1 VKSIVLDTNI
11 IISALFW
18 KGNQRQILNL
28 VKAGKYETL
37 TSIEIEREL
46 IRVLGYPKFGL
57 TPAEILPIIND
68 YRNYTKKVLVTS
80 QINKVIEDPTDN
92 IFLNCAVDGNADY
105 IISGD
110 HHLLNIGSYES
121 IIIVTS
127 EEFLKLE
134 QNL

>member
-1 VKSIVLDTNI
+1 MKSIVLDTNI